1 VRAFIDRLPQPL
13 GTNCTTTRAKPP
25 EARQRSLEAQPQNR
39 TFHYPYPTSRY
50 PADAE
55 LTPRSERSAAK
66 RPTHKPGG
74 AGAKAAS
81 ADRKLRAKLNRLQR
95 AVRQLRAEVK
105 RGR

>member
-1 VRAFIDRLPQPL
+1 VRAFIDRLPAPARDELRTVTANLQKL
-13 GTNCTTTRAKPP
+13 GNGV
-25 EARQRSLEAQPQNR
+25 LEHSRYR
-39 TFHYPYPTSRY
+39 TFHDPYPTSRY